1 MRLFPMQR
9 TGVQLG
15 SREGTLR
22 NSIRDFAVR
31 AEALG
36 FDTVWVGE
44 SWGHEAFTLL
54 SHMAAVTERI
64 RLGTG
69 IVNVFSR
76 SPALVAQTIASLDEL
91 SEGRAIL
98 GLGTSGANVV
108 VQWHGIPYRRPVERM
123 KEYVEL
129 VRLILRGERL
139 EYHSGL
145 FDLSRGFRLPFQ
157 PFRPDVPI
165 YLATLAGRSLRLT
178 GELADGWLPIYF
190 WPERFD
196 ELTAPMRAGAQAA
209 GRDFT
214 EITVAPYI
222 LTAVSEDGEE
232 ARALMRA
239 HIAYYIG
246 GMGVYYHK
254 LWHTYGFPEEADAVR
269 AAWAAGDRSG
279 AAQGVTDAMVRAVTI
294 SGTREQ
300 CLQRLEEYRAYGVQ
314 APVLSMPHGVS
325 PRMARETLEVL
336 APSRNA

>member
-1 MRLFPMQR
+1 MQR

-22 NSIRDFAVR
+22 NGVRDFAGR
-31 AEALG
+31 AEELG
-36 FDTVWVGE
+36 FETVWVGE

-64 RLGTG
+64 QLGTG

-76 SPALVAQTIASLDEL
+76 SPALVAQTVASLDEL

-108 VQWHGIPYRRPVERM
+108 EQWHGIPYQRPVERM
-123 KEYVEL
+123 KEYVEI

-145 FDLSRGFRLPFQ
+145 FDLQRGFRLPFKPHRQ
-157 PFRPDVPI
+157 EVPI

-190 WPERFD
+190 WPERF
-196 ELTAPMRAGAQAA
+196 EQLTAPIREGARAT
-209 GRDFT
+209 GRDFGV
-214 EITVAPYI
+214 IAVAPYI
-222 LTAVSEDGEE
+222 LTAVTPDGDE
-232 ARALMRA
+232 ARSLMRA

-269 AAWAAGDRSG
+269 AAWAAGDRAG
-279 AAQGVTDAMVRAVTI
+279 AAAKVTDAMVRAVTI
-294 SGTREQ
+294 SGTRKE
-300 CLQRLEEYRAYGVQ
+300 CLQRLEEYRAHGVQ

-325 PRMARETLEVL
+325 HQIARETLAAL
-336 APSRNA
+336 APATLG

>member
-1 MRLFPMQR
+1 MQR

-22 NSIRDFAVR
+22 NGIRDFAQR
-31 AEALG
+31 AEELG
-36 FDTVWVGE
+36 FETVWVGE

-64 RLGTG
+64 QLGTG

-76 SPALVAQTIASLDEL
+76 SPALVAQTVASLDEL

-108 VQWHGIPYRRPVERM
+108 EQWHGIPYQRPVERM
-123 KEYVEL
+123 KEYVEI

-139 EYHSGL
+139 EYHSPL
-145 FDLSRGFRLPFQ
+145 FDLQRGFRLSFNPY
-157 PFRPDVPI
+157 RPEVPI

-178 GELADGWLPIYF
+178 GELGDGWLPIYF

-196 ELTAPMRAGAQAA
+196 ELTGPIRAGAKAA
-209 GRDFT
+209 GRDFGA
-214 EITVAPYI
+214 ITVSPYI
-222 LTAVSEDGEE
+222 LTAITPDGDE

-269 AAWAAGDRSG
+269 AAWAAGDRG
-279 AAQGVTDAMVRAVTI
+279 AAAKQVTDAMVRAVTI
-294 SGTREQ
+294 SGTREE
-300 CLQRLEEYRAYGVQ
+300 CLQRLEEYRAHGVQ

-325 PRMARETLEVL
+325 PQIARQTLEAL
-336 APSRNA
+336 APARLG